1 MANNITLNDVT
12 ISLRADT
19 LANWQIAQTAAGN
32 SPIIASGEVVVVTD
46 TFRIIRGDGVSKFET
61 LYNSPLTY
69 PTIHCNSK
77 PTAGVVDGALY
88 IDVTNNKFYLGTS
101 SGAVEMSFT
110 LNAASSTALGGIKIG
125 YGVNGRNYPVQLN
138 NSHQAFVNVPW
149 ENTTYNAATENANGL
164 MSKEDKTKLNNIE
177 EGANNYT
184 LPVATDGARGG
195 IKVGY
200 STSGK
205 NYAVQL
211 ENEKAYV
218 NVPWTDTTYS
228 EATDTTLGLIKT
240 GYTKS
245 GKNYPVK
252 LSNGNA
258 YVNVP
263 WENST
268 RKLVVASAADKLANE
283 AVSGTNSNTLYI
295 NLVKDGNTVE
305 SYFSIKD
312 GTTDT
317 TKRLF
322 NITSDGQGGISLTPN
337 TTYITNEFSSLQQ
350 QINEARD
357 IAQGK
362 TNTWVFDAEAPSD
375 GFPSWLEAE
384 SDIYKVYYNMISTL
398 IAHSPMIGEDSNIIK
413 FSDNLL
419 LLPVDT
425 PDFWV
430 SGTGLPGVDFTD
442 IDSVGIINTNSQ
454 QNIVKLI
461 DFANSN
467 APYIY
472 IGNDASYIYRIS
484 KLETR
489 KVDLTPYQKELMD
502 SPLGEDENGEPIGAY
517 VEPAIHYIN
526 NLLAT
531 TRNSLHS
538 LTSLVNT
545 ISGDLTGVMESMGNV
560 LGRLT
565 TIDETLDEHTS
576 DISGLQIDVHNLT
589 NEDMALAEKIEILR
603 TTINNNAAADNA
615 LAGRVIT
622 LEGRVT
628 TLENTVVYKT
638 DTITISG
645 GGAAR

>member
-1 MANNITLNDVT
+1 MANNITLNNVT

-46 TFRIIRGDGVSKFET
+46 TFRIIRGDGASKFET

-77 PTAGVVDGALY
+77 PTAGIINGALY

-101 SGAVEMSFT
+101 NGAVEMSFT

-125 YGVNGRNYPVQLN
+125 YGVNGKNYPVQLN
-138 NSHQAFVNVPW
+138 SSSQAFVNVPW
-149 ENTTYNAATENANGL
+149 VEYSKATESSDGL
-164 MSKEDKTKLNNIE
+164 MSKEDKTKLNTIE

-218 NVPWTDTTYS
+218 NVPWIEYS
-228 EATDTTLGLIKT
+228 AATDNTLGLIKT

-245 GKNYPVK
+245 GQNYPVK

-268 RKLVVASAADKLANE
+268 RKVVVASTADKLANE

-295 NLVKDGNTVE
+295 NLVKDGNAVE

-312 GTTDT
+312 GTVDA

-337 TTYITNEFSSLQQ
+337 TTYLTNEFSSLQQ

-384 SDIYKVYYNMISTL
+384 SDIYKVYYNMISQL
-398 IAHSPMIGEDSNIIK
+398 LAHSSMIGSNSGVIK

-430 SGTGLPGVDFTD
+430 SGAGPKSMFSDAGEPIIITGNTKSD
-442 IDSVGIINTNSQ
+442 IQ
-454 QNIVKLI
+454 ELI
-461 DFANSN
+461 AFANN
-467 APYIY
+467 NTPYIF
-472 IGNDASYIYRIS
+472 IGYVGDNNVYRLS

-502 SPLGEDENGEPIGAY
+502 TPLGEDENGEPIGTH
-517 VEPAIHYIN
+517 VEPAIHYTYD
-526 NLLAT
+526 LLLT
-531 TRNSLHS
+531 TRTSLSS
-538 LTSLVNT
+538 LTDLVNT
-545 ISGDLTGVMESMGNV
+545 ISGDLTIVMTSVGNINGQ
-560 LGRLT
+560 LATFG
-565 TIDETLDEHTS
+565 ETLDEHTGS
-576 DISGLQIDVHNLT
+576 ISGLQTSVTNLI
-589 NEDMALAEKIEILR
+589 NEDTSIKESIAGLR
-603 TTINNNAAADNA
+603 TTINNNAAADTA
-615 LAGRVIT
+615 LA
-622 LEGRVT
+622 GRVT
-628 TLENTVVYKT
+628 TLEDTVVYKT